1 MNQRKLFLTKAVL
14 TLMMTILTMVT
25 SVLVLS
31 VVSAQEQSAP
41 AGEMF
46 ATRPRIDVPVSLPLE
61 EARVIIDA
69 AVAFSERGRRPGGHR
84 GGRLQRQPD
93 FDGLH
98 GWQLEIL
105 GALRRRQ
112 GGGRGGAPSRHR
124 RVGGAGQNKPRA
136 LPKRVEHV
144 GGRNPPDSRR
154 HTADHQ

>member
-1 MNQRKLFLTKAVL
+1 MNQRKLFLSKAVL

-25 SVLVLS
+25 SVRVLS

-61 EARVIIDA
+61 EAGVIIDA
-69 AVAFSERGRRPGGHR
+69 A
-84 GGRLQRQPD
+84 
-93 FDGLH
+93 
-98 GWQLEIL
+98 
-105 GALRRRQ
+105 
-112 GGGRGGAPSRHR
+112 
-124 RVGGAGQNKPRA
+124 VGGAGQNKPRA